1 MTADLWCAPTGTALY
16 ALLTHIQPF
25 WADLHSVLS
34 QLLGAS
40 EPVKPLDEEY
50 ARAICASLLA
60 ILFTAR
66 TMKNFGLL
74 KNLLPE
80 KSGGFYVALF
90 SLTAMTHRIFT
101 LAPKLKTQ

>member
-1 MTADLWCAPTGTALY
+1 MIADLWCAPTATALY

-34 QLLGAS
+34 QLLGGS

-50 ARAICASLLA
+50 ARVVCASLLVT
-60 ILFTAR
+60 LFTAR

-74 KNLLPE
+74 KNVLPG
-80 KSGGFYVALF
+80 KTGGF
-90 SLTAMTHRIFT
+90 SLSSSAITHLIFK